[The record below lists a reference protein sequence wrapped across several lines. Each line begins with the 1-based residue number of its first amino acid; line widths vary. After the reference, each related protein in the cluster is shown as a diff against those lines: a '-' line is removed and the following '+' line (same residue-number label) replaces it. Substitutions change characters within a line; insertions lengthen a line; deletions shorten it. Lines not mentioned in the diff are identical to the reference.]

1 MKPIR
6 ALTSSEVAIMI
17 ILHRSS
23 NQLATAY
30 VGESVV
36 QLRAARNHEGVV
48 NCCRYIIIISVIIL
62 FAYYIILILLIMNFC
77 VISMVSNNKS

>member
-30 VGESVV
+30 VVESVV

-48 NCCRYIIIISVIIL
+48 NCCRYYKCNYFVCIL
-62 FAYYIILILLIMNFC
+62 YYINF
-77 VISMVSNNKS
+77 INNEFLPNFYGFKQ